1 MRLKFT
7 KFSWFPTETKAEAAV
22 VTAKAGRP
30 AGSPQDFQ
38 RNDWVL
44 DMMKQRK
51 YFPHSSDKI
60 FKNVFN
66 IALVG
71 LP

>member
-38 RNDWVL
+38 RND
-44 DMMKQRK
+44 
-51 YFPHSSDKI
+51 
-60 FKNVFN
+60 
-66 IALVG
+66 
-71 LP
+71 